1 METPA
6 TPTEPF
12 NEDSVS
18 ATRREIAL
26 GGDGAGCTDAGRR
39 ASSVASDGD
48 DGHDSH
54 DVNG

>member
-12 NEDSVS
+12 NEDGVS